1 MEYGIKFWNAAYE
14 EQVDSTYANLSYH
27 TSGVWS
33 VNDYRS
39 DQYFLP
45 TSAAPIIGLKPLS
58 THPILL
64 YGNFGKN
71 ASNQYNRCR
80 IAMPDQQTVS
90 IPYIIFTEP
99 QFGEIP
105 AGEYGI
111 AIYNAAGKLCFH
123 SSRKWWRIL
132 SINTINS
139 SVLSPPAGYVDV
151 TVNNTN
157 NYFMMFPSTTCGQF
171 NPQLQYTFLGFL
183 GFRKISTTG
192 LRIQWASLGTIGDL
206 YGEWAHMIRQS
217 PISIIEVAA
226 G

>member
-33 VNDYRS
+33 VGDFND
-39 DQYFLP
+39 DLYFLP
-45 TSAAPIIGLKPLS
+45 TSSAPIVGLKPLL

-71 ASNQYNRCR
+71 TSDQYNRCR
-80 IAMPDQQTVS
+80 IAVPSQQTVN

-99 QFGEIP
+99 QLGEIP
-105 AGEYGI
+105 AGEYGV
-111 AIYNAAGKLCFH
+111 AVYNAVGKLCFH

-132 SINTINS
+132 SINTIS
-139 SVLSPPAGYVDV
+139 SVVQPTAGYADV

-157 NYFMMFPSTTCGQF
+157 NYFMMFPPATYGQF
-171 NPQLQYTFLGFL
+171 SSQAQYTYLYFL
-183 GFRKISTTG
+183 GFRKISTTT
-192 LRIQWASLGTIGDL
+192 LRIEWGSLGSLGDL
-206 YGEWAHMIRQS
+206 YGEWAHMIDQS
-217 PISIIEVAA
+217 PIFIIEVTA